1 MRMRE
6 SEISARRAELERLRV
21 HCLYVAV
28 TLFADDEIAERE
40 VDATFREMP
49 QTIRQCTDPRVVE
62 AWLIGDVVRRARR
75 HEREI
80 ADGRHKRG
88 AAIAS
93 TNLPSPL
100 WQLMHTRGEL
110 EPLLRQLPA
119 AQAEA
124 FTLRYLEKATLNE
137 MTCRTGASA
146 GVVTHR
152 IAEAVRKLQALTDS
166 LSKSA

>member
-1 MRMRE
+1 MRMPE
-6 SEISARRAELERLRV
+6 SEIPAKHPELERLRV

-28 TLFADDEIAERE
+28 TLFADDEIAAQE

-49 QTIRQCTDPRVVE
+49 EAMRRCTDRRVVE
-62 AWLIGDVVRRARR
+62 AWLIGEVVRRARR
-75 HEREI
+75 HERDTAE
-80 ADGRHKRG
+80 GRHKRG
-88 AAIAS
+88 VAIAS
-93 TNLPSPL
+93 TGLPSPL

-137 MTCRTGASA
+137 MMQRTGASA

-152 IAEAVRKLQALTDS
+152 IAEATRKLHALTDS